1 MSRDH
6 PFPNLEEA
14 ARRLGDRSSGL
25 SLPELR
31 GLLCRDCDFYH
42 EDHEDDLECSCF
54 RVLRLMLERGRLTPA
69 QLSEMVGPSRQE

>member
-25 SLPELR
+25 SLPDLR

-69 QLSEMVGPSRQE
+69 QLSGLAGPSRQE